1 MDESRRRSWVPMA
14 VTLGVGYA
22 AVGAGSAVPVTH
34 VHAWRLAAWA
44 VSAFGFAAHIA
55 YERFRLQNSPGPAA
69 RHIAL
74 AVALGGFGLAVG
86 ANVHSLIAGSSSQ
99 HRQLLRLSLVIWPL
113 ITALPAF
120 AVAFVVN
127 VVLARALTSR
137 SARSAD
143 RGA

>member
-1 MDESRRRSWVPMA
+1 MA
-14 VTLGVGYA
+14 VALGAGYA
-22 AVGAGSAVPVTH
+22 AVGVGFAVPVTH
-34 VHAWRLAAWA
+34 VQAWRLAAWA
-44 VSAFGFAAHIA
+44 VSAFGFAAHIV
-55 YERFRLQNSPGPAA
+55 YKRFRLHNSPGPAA
-69 RHIAL
+69 LHIAL

-86 ANVHSLIAGSSSQ
+86 ANLHSLIAGSSVQ

-113 ITALPAF
+113 ITAPPAF

-143 RGA
+143 R